1 MRRLFL
7 TGFLLASAGCAFAA
21 GGDNVVDEIAWIV
34 GDEAILRSDVEEM
47 RMRYQYEGTKV
58 VGDPYCFIPEQLAL
72 QKLYLDQAKI
82 DSISA
87 DEKSVSAQVDMRVN
101 YLIAQIGSKE
111 KVEEY
116 FRKTMPVLKEELR
129 EMITN
134 QQVISQMQRKIVGDI
149 KVTPAEVSRF
159 FEKLPSDSVPEVP
172 TKVEVQLITVAP
184 EVSKESVEEVK
195 TKMREFQ
202 SRVESGDAE
211 FSTLAIL
218 YSEDPESAKR
228 GGEIGFLGKG
238 QLVPEYANVAYSLQ
252 DPKKVS
258 KIVESEFGFHI
269 IQLIERRGDRVNTR
283 HILMKPKVSLLAKDA
298 AKKRLDSVATTVR
311 KGVLNFDQ
319 AVMLYSDDKNTKNSS
334 GLMIN
339 PKTGTSKFQLQ
350 DLPQEV
356 SKVVYGLKDN
366 EISEPFVM
374 MNSQGKEVFAIAKL
388 KSNVPAHRA
397 NVVDDYLE
405 LKEMCVARKREQK
418 LEQWVRAKQSSIYVR
433 IDEKWRNCE
442 FQYPGWVK
450 E

>member
-7 TGFLLASAGCAFAA
+7 GGLLLSSVCGAYASS
-21 GGDNVVDEIAWIV
+21 GDNVVDEIAWIV

-47 RMRYQYEGTKV
+47 RMRYQYEGTQV

-87 DEKSVSAQVDMRVN
+87 DEKSVSTQVDMRIN
-101 YLIAQIGSKE
+101 YLIGQIGSKE

-116 FRKTMPVLKEELR
+116 FKKTMPVLKEELR
-129 EMITN
+129 EMVTN
-134 QQVISQMQRKIVGDI
+134 QQIISQMQRKIVGDI

-159 FEKLPSDSVPEVP
+159 FSKMPEDSIPTVP
-172 TKVEVQLITVAP
+172 TKVEVQLITVSP
-184 EVSKESVEEVK
+184 EVSKEAVEEVK
-195 TKMREFQ
+195 SRLRDFQ
-202 SRVESGDAE
+202 NRVETGESE

-218 YSEDPESAKR
+218 YSEDTESAKR

-238 QLVPEYANVAYSLQ
+238 QLVPEYANVAYALQ

-269 IQLIERRGDRVNTR
+269 IQLVERRGDRVNTR
-283 HILMKPKVSLLAKDA
+283 HILMKPKISLLAKDN

-311 KGVLNFDQ
+311 KGILSFEQ
-319 AVMLYSDDKNTKNSS
+319 AVSLYSDDKNTKNSL

-350 DLPQEV
+350 ELPQEV

-366 EISEPFVM
+366 EISEPFM
-374 MNSQGKEVFAIAKL
+374 MINAQGKEVFAIAKL
-388 KSNVPAHRA
+388 KTNVQSHKA
-397 NVVDDYLE
+397 NIVDDYLE
-405 LKEMCVARKREQK
+405 LKEMCVAKRREEK
-418 LEQWVRAKQSSIYVR
+418 LEQWVRSKQSSIYVR

>member
-7 TGFLLASAGCAFAA
+7 GGLLLASVCGAYASS
-21 GGDNVVDEIAWIV
+21 GDNVVDEIAWIV

-47 RMRYQYEGTKV
+47 RMRYQYEGTQV

-87 DEKSVSAQVDMRVN
+87 DEKSVSTQVDMRIN
-101 YLIAQIGSKE
+101 YLIGQIGSKE

-116 FRKTMPVLKEELR
+116 FKKTMPVLKEELR
-129 EMITN
+129 EMVTN
-134 QQVISQMQRKIVGDI
+134 QQIISQMQRKIVGDI

-159 FEKLPSDSVPEVP
+159 FSKMPEDSIPTVP
-172 TKVEVQLITVAP
+172 TKVEVQLITVSP
-184 EVSKESVEEVK
+184 EVSKEAVEEVK
-195 TKMREFQ
+195 SRLRDFQ
-202 SRVESGDAE
+202 NRVETGESE

-218 YSEDPESAKR
+218 YSEDTESAKR

-238 QLVPEYANVAYSLQ
+238 QLVPEYANVAYALQ

-269 IQLIERRGDRVNTR
+269 IQLVERRGDRVNTR
-283 HILMKPKVSLLAKDA
+283 HILMKPKISLLAKDN

-311 KGVLNFDQ
+311 KGILSFEQ
-319 AVMLYSDDKNTKNSS
+319 AVSLYSDDKNTKNSL

-350 DLPQEV
+350 ELPQEV

-366 EISEPFVM
+366 EISEPFM
-374 MNSQGKEVFAIAKL
+374 MINAQGKEVFAIAKL
-388 KSNVPAHRA
+388 KTNVQSHKA
-397 NVVDDYLE
+397 NIVDDYLE
-405 LKEMCVARKREQK
+405 LKEMCVAKRREEK
-418 LEQWVRAKQSSIYVR
+418 LEQWVRSKQSSIYVR